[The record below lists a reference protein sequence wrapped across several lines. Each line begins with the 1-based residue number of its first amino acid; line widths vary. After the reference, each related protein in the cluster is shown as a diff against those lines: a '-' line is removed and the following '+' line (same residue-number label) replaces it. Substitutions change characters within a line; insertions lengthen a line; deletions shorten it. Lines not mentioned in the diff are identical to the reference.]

1 MKQKYDIFI
10 SYRRRDAGD
19 KAEHLKDLLEPYY
32 KKRISFDRENLSG
45 RFNSQLIRRIDAV
58 KDFILVLGKNSFKY
72 TEEDFTPERVRLY
85 DELTGL
91 SEEEF
96 ADRIIQVEK
105 ETSVDYVRIEIG
117 RALKRK
123 ELHIIPVVP
132 ERSADYNFS
141 LLELPDDIAAIKGY
155 EAVFYSDSPDALFK
169 DVVPKVR
176 RHLTSKA
183 DLIVNKTLFAVI
195 SVIAIMVIGIGTTLL
210 INHSRKADAEKKRLA
225 MMETLQEKYAA
236 YGLNFGNNDTI
247 GIPQMAAVADILEG
261 MQEVVPDTLKMGMFE
276 VTNAQWAALMNE
288 NCAETDSLLPKTNV
302 SYGDCMQFAEMLYN
316 LTAIPFDLPTEEEWE
331 YAANGGQRP
340 GGTIYSGSDDPS
352 AVAWYSA
359 NSGGTKHKCD
369 GELACNNCNLF
380 NMSGNVSEICSSAF
394 YTDAKDDSQLAFRV
408 LRGGDFSSPSQ
419 CVRIDARQPIDEN
432 DRNND
437 KAGFR
442 LIIRQNEF

>member
-72 TEEDFTPERVRLY
+72 TEEDFSPERVRLY

-96 ADRIIQVEK
+96 ADRIIRVEK

-123 ELHIIPVVP
+123 DLHIIPMVP

-141 LLELPDDIAAIKGY
+141 LLELPDDIAPIKGY

-176 RHLTSKA
+176 RHLTSKS

-195 SVIAIMVIGIGTTLL
+195 SVITIMVNGIGTTLL
-210 INHSRKADAEKKRLA
+210 KNHSR
-225 MMETLQEKYAA
+225 
-236 YGLNFGNNDTI
+236 
-247 GIPQMAAVADILEG
+247 
-261 MQEVVPDTLKMGMFE
+261 
-276 VTNAQWAALMNE
+276 
-288 NCAETDSLLPKTNV
+288 
-302 SYGDCMQFAEMLYN
+302 
-316 LTAIPFDLPTEEEWE
+316 
-331 YAANGGQRP
+331 
-340 GGTIYSGSDDPS
+340 
-352 AVAWYSA
+352 
-359 NSGGTKHKCD
+359 
-369 GELACNNCNLF
+369 
-380 NMSGNVSEICSSAF
+380 
-394 YTDAKDDSQLAFRV
+394 
-408 LRGGDFSSPSQ
+408 
-419 CVRIDARQPIDEN
+419 
-432 DRNND
+432 
-437 KAGFR
+437 
-442 LIIRQNEF
+442 